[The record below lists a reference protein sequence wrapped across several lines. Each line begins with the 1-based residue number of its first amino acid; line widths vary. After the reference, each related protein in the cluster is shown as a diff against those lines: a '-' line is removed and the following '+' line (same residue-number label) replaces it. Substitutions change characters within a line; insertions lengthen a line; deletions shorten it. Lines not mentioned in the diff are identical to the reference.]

1 MKRARS
7 AQVSQLANDLACP
20 AAMASARPGRP
31 ERPSS
36 TAWAKAMRPRL
47 RWKASTPSRRT
58 SSRVAAARRS
68 PCAAWI
74 KGHSARIDI
83 GSAFGS
89 RDRAAVPSANGR
101 SAAAVS
107 PAMNQAMPTLA
118 RQNPASMGS
127 AGSAAS
133 VRAASCSVAFTS
145 ARMLALPAIRA
156 RALAAT

>member
-7 AQVSQLANDLACP
+7 AHASQLTNAAACP
-20 AAMASARPGRP
+20 AMIASARPGRP

-47 RWKASTPSRRT
+47 RWIASTPSLRT
-58 SSRVAAARRS
+58 SSMLAAAWRS
-68 PCAAWI
+68 PCAARI
-74 KGHSARIDI
+74 KGHSARIAI
-83 GSAFGS
+83 GSALGS
-89 RDRAAVPSANGR
+89 RDRAAVPSANGP

-133 VRAASCSVAFTS
+133 DPGR
-145 ARMLALPAIRA
+145 
-156 RALAAT
+156 